1 MIFSSILFI
10 FMFLPITLVLY
21 YLSPSKI
28 KNLTL
33 FIISLIFYA
42 FGEPIYVFLMFF
54 TIVLNYYMALVISSS
69 KKRRSKR
76 YLVLTIILDLL
87 ILCFFKYF
95 GLVVDSINDI
105 FNLTIQFKSLPLPI
119 GISFYTFK
127 TLSYVIDVYLKK
139 VKVEENLISFGTYL
153 SMFPHLVAGP
163 IIRYSDVKAE
173 ISKRT
178 ITLDKF
184 GYGTERFILGLG
196 KKVILANN
204 IGMLWTAVQSQ
215 NISEISVATAWIG
228 ILAYTF
234 QIYFDFSGY
243 SDMAIGIGYMLGFKF
258 LENFDYPYISKSI
271 SEFWRRWH
279 ISLGSWFRDYVYIP
293 LGGNRSGFIKQCRNL
308 IVVWGLTGLW
318 HGASYNF
325 IVWGLFYG
333 ALIMLEKFIL
343 SKIFKNIPSIF
354 KRIYTMLFVII
365 GWVFFASTD
374 LSYAIEY
381 IKVMFGIGNNVIIDS
396 NAYYYLN
403 SNLILFVILIFA
415 STPVIKN
422 IFTWLKKQREGG
434 MVLAITIQLAIL
446 VISTAYLVNASFSP
460 FLYLRF

>member
-95 GLVVDSINDI
+95 GLVIDSINDI

-173 ISKRT
+173 LSKRA